1 MRRTWHDEKSQTPD
15 LETRMLRKALVVDV
29 FKVLKDMATSLVQMS
44 QPHLIA
50 SFEECMQSN
59 MMIERA

>member
-1 MRRTWHDEKSQTPD
+1 
-15 LETRMLRKALVVDV
+15 MLRKALVVDV
-29 FKVLKDMATSLVQMS
+29 FKVLKEIATSLVQMS
-44 QPHLIA
+44 QPQIMA